1 MGCVAH
7 LRNSSNQWT
16 HELSMVEIGQVILD
30 NMIFKFRSCI
40 CLFCWFVDLEFIVPL
55 ENFSLIWRRHH
66 CRWRAANFDLCSVFM
81 VIEKW
86 WFFKVP
92 HLLWH
97 GPSVYNLHLRGPV
110 TLAPN
115 LWRAFGSGA
124 VTTCFND
131 IGLSLLGLK
140 HPNFR
145 LWGDRSYPLRHR
157 RNSNCLNT
165 LVFVLSIKGTGL
177 SAPL

>member
-1 MGCVAH
+1 MFIDLNCFLRWVMWPMGLLFVCMIVVYRPTREFAIH
-7 LRNSSNQWT
+7 
-16 HELSMVEIGQVILD
+16 VETSCTVIGEGLQILTYA
-30 NMIFKFRSCI
+30 RHSC
-40 CLFCWFVDLEFIVPL
+40 
-55 ENFSLIWRRHH
+55 
-66 CRWRAANFDLCSVFM
+66 M
-81 VIEKW
+81 VIELW
-86 WFFKVP
+86 GFFKVP

-115 LWRAFGSGA
+115 LWRALGSGA